1 MSMADYLGD
10 SSFTSNNPNIGV
22 AYGST
27 SGPIKEACT
36 LNASGTY
43 TGDNFQL
50 NPNHNIWDPNKNFG
64 IWNPNPLAPYQEA
77 APTITLDIHLT
88 EDDLLTH
95 MESGR
100 HLSHKTILLLMIRQR
115 RIEKILAK
123 ALKDSNIQDK

>member
-1 MSMADYLGD
+1 MMSMADYLGD

-43 TGDNFQL
+43 TGDNIQR
-50 NPNHNIWDPNKNFG
+50 IWDPNKNYG
-64 IWNPNPLAPYQEA
+64 IWNPLEQYQEA

>member
-27 SGPIKEACT
+27 S
-36 LNASGTY
+36 
-43 TGDNFQL
+43 D
-50 NPNHNIWDPNKNFG
+50 IWDPNKNFG